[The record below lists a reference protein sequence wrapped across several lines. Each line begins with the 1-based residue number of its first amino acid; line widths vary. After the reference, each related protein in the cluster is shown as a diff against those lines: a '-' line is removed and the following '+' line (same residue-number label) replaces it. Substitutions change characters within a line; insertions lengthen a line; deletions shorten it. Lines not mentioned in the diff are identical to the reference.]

1 MDTTPLTRP
10 AQLNT
15 EPNRCPSLLQFF
27 SVSFLRGRPN
37 ETKRYRNTI
46 RRSPESRPPPLPP
59 CLTSPTRVFA
69 AADLAVPAMDASHT
83 GSSAAAGDAPTTGE
97 HRMGTTIVGVC
108 YDGGV
113 VLGADSRTSTGT
125 PFASYRSV
133 YAAGDPAVDLARG
146 WRCGSRFSLGSLRI
160 EACLAMSVAVM
171 CPAFAAFLLWLL
183 GSLICLHWRYWANWS
198 ICFAATC

>member
-15 EPNRCPSLLQFF
+15 EPNRRCLFSSVLLSFF
-27 SVSFLRGRPN
+27 LVR
-37 ETKRYRNTI
+37 EAKRYRNTI
-46 RRSPESRPPPLPP
+46 RRSPESRPPPLPL

-69 AADLAVPAMDASHT
+69 AADLAVPAMDTS

-108 YDGGV
+108 YEGGV

-146 WRCGSRFSLGSLRI
+146 WRCGPRFSLGSLRI
-160 EACLAMSVAVM
+160 EACLAMSMAVM

-183 GSLICLHWRYWANWS
+183 GSLICLHWRYRANWS